1 MSVVIAEHG
10 AKLER
15 EQVEMLARFNANR
28 AELQTQIAAKLELK
42 KKLEIDK
49 KKKDRLLAENQSVG
63 LDTARLAT
71 LIAEVETQ
79 ISQVAGELEKIQT
92 AYETPADFKQRDFA
106 RHRLF
111 AETLEKHFNCR
122 EAVSVATEDECWP
135 QLPTNVTEWDA
146 AGRPAK
152 CTVGFGAHEA
162 KSLPVIGS
170 PQRFRADFIPP
181 ALSWLPKSAILLSSK
196 KELHDQDAA
205 PTIFAFCDARRNLI
219 LSRTKL
225 SWQTRVTTAY
235 GQWNRQE
242 QSEYKNHAEDFSDIA
257 LSLSARFDQ
266 LTNGEHGQLDLEK
279 PYVDC
284 ALMRHMKSV
293 VLAQTTAAPI
303 FVPATTEALTSA
315 AILKVIKAD
324 WTAFEAAPW
333 SGKIR
338 GSLAL
343 LKYSVENGE
352 KARFWGGQFVGHYG
366 FRLRTRDHDWLVGEV
381 YLANGELQNTEPK
394 EIQVHQ
400 DYGSEQTMQMGRMWL
415 RVRREH

>member
-1 MSVVIAEHG
+1 MSVIIAEHC
-10 AKLER
+10 AKLEQ
-15 EQVEMLARFNANR
+15 EQDEMLARLNANR
-28 AELQTQIAAKLELK
+28 AELQRQITAKLELK
-42 KKLEIDK
+42 KKLEIEK
-49 KKKDRLLAENQSVG
+49 KKKERLLAEAQSEG
-63 LDTARLAT
+63 MDTAPLAT
-71 LIAEVETQ
+71 RIAEAETQ

-92 AYETPADFKQRDFA
+92 ADEKPADFEQRNFA

-111 AETLEKHFNCR
+111 SETLEEHFNCR

-135 QLPTNVTEWDA
+135 QLPTNVTKWDA
-146 AGRPAK
+146 AGRPAE
-152 CTVGFGAHEA
+152 CTVDFGAHEA
-162 KSLPVIGS
+162 KSIPVIGS

-181 ALSWLPKSAILLSSK
+181 ALSWLPKNAILLSSK
-196 KELHDQDAA
+196 KEQPDQDAWR
-205 PTIFAFCDARRNLI
+205 TFFAFCDARRNLI

-225 SWQTRVTTAY
+225 SWRTRVTTTSS
-235 GQWNRQE
+235 QWGRQ
-242 QSEYKNHAEDFSDIA
+242 QQNEYENHADDFSDIA

-266 LTNGEHGQLDLEK
+266 LTNGERGQLDLEK
-279 PYVDC
+279 PYDDC
-284 ALMRHMKSV
+284 ALMRHLKSV

-315 AILKVIKAD
+315 AILKIIKAD
-324 WTAFEAAPW
+324 WTAFEAASW

-338 GSLAL
+338 DSLAL

-352 KARFWGGQFVGHYG
+352 KARFWEEQFVGHYG

-400 DYGSEQTMQMGRMWL
+400 NYGSEQTMQMGRMWL